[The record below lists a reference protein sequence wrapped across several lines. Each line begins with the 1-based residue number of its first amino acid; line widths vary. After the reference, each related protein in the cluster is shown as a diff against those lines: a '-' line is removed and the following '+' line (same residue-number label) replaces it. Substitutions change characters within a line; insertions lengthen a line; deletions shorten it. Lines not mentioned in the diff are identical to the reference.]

1 MTTMRSLTKIVFIN
15 SAHIRY
21 GEVALDGNVH
31 FTGTQGVG
39 KTTLL
44 RALLFFYNARKDKLG
59 IRNQGQRSFD
69 DYYVP
74 TPSSYIVYQ
83 VSRGEDLPPF
93 CAILF
98 RHHNKAAFRFVD
110 AAYDRSW
117 IIDDLG
123 VVASDPLTVRQRI
136 QNKDIDLSGIID
148 RYNQYLDILYGN
160 RTARIS
166 KDLLKYYLLK
176 SPQYQNI
183 PRIIQNVFLNE
194 RVDAGFIKDTIISS
208 ISGDEVET
216 AVDLNFFRSKLVNF
230 SDELKDISLWTQ
242 KNKQGIVETRRDADK
257 IIDIAHKISAGE
269 FSIREQCGMLIYSR
283 NKAERYLPIL
293 KSKIEKKHVA
303 IDKLTN
309 DIKSIESNFREAHE
323 RLSNEIAV
331 LDSKLKDAAR
341 QKKEYQKIGIS
352 EMIVRVES
360 LPSLRLTLQ
369 QKQGLLA
376 QLNAEYSSIAQ
387 KYSSLRDRLDLDFQQ
402 FRQKR
407 TYEINKAKQEVLDR
421 KLARLKHQNNL
432 ENDVKKKF
440 KTQKDEIELRLAE
453 YRERR
458 HELELLRLKASKSSP
473 LKDELEACRSN
484 LSKLEKEENSLKEEK
499 LRKESSL
506 ESKRLQMEMECQ
518 CLENEYAI
526 QISSLENQINSL
538 TEKLN
543 SERLLLEKSQGS
555 FCEWLDHN
563 VEDWVSSI
571 GKIADEKE
579 VLYSQSL
586 NPKLVHGNHSDT
598 LFGVKIDLDEI
609 EKEVRTPA
617 MINEDVK
624 VIETKINT
632 LANEI
637 NQLRDEK
644 DNRIS
649 ENGKKR
655 LSAAKSLQA
664 DIDAI
669 AQKLQI
675 CRQQSQK
682 ENLRLADTE
691 NDEKARLDEID
702 AGFKEKIQ
710 TLTLEIDSNVD
721 AVKKID
727 DRCKRELN
735 AISKN
740 AKDEDKKDQNLL
752 DIQVKSVNDDIMQ
765 FKNETDSKIRQL
777 DKDEQA
783 ELSNAGADTV
793 MIERINNE
801 INETD
806 RRIHII
812 EKEQD
817 EVAIY
822 RNVCETLLDHVPQ
835 YQTEKKKLEDKD
847 ASLRQTYEARRKKY
861 ETNHKDELFALSELQ
876 STLDKTSESIR
887 RADDFIASDSCPPEL
902 KESQQIHTALDCIT
916 LVESIK
922 ELTGKI
928 YRLTDSL
935 KSSVNDF
942 RRPFSQCNTFKFPTE
957 FETTAHYRNYA
968 DKLEEFVAN
977 DMIKD
982 FQQVTS
988 NIYRD
993 ILSRAAADFNV
1004 LLGRES
1010 EIQRIVKDINYDFSR
1025 KTFAG
1030 VIRSIELRL
1039 ERSTMPI
1046 IMQLQNI
1053 TEFWNAHQ
1061 YDIGEL
1067 NLFSGEEHEDI
1078 SSDSIKYLKSLT
1090 EALTHSPE
1098 LSKLP
1103 LEQTFTLKFKI
1114 EENDNST
1121 GWTENIKA
1129 VGSEGT
1135 DTLVKAIMNILLISV
1150 FKKRAGQAGDFRLH
1164 CMMDEIG
1171 RLADENIQGILN
1183 FANERDIYIVN
1194 SSPKSH
1200 RPLSYRRLYLLSK
1213 DKDANT
1219 IVQPILSTR
1228 EAEFL

>member
-1 MTTMRSLTKIVFIN
+1 MRSLTKIVFIN

-21 GEVALDGNVH
+21 GEVALDGNVY

-74 TPSSYIVYQ
+74 TPASYIVYE
-83 VSRGEDLPPF
+83 VSRGDEQPPF
-93 CAILF
+93 CVILF
-98 RHHNKAAFRFVD
+98 RRHNKAAFRFVD

-136 QNKDIDLSGIID
+136 QNKGIDLSIIIE

-160 RTARIS
+160 RTVRMS

-176 SPQYQNI
+176 STQYQNI

-194 RVDAGFIKDTIISS
+194 RVDAGFIKDTIIRS

-257 IIDIAHKISAGE
+257 IIEIAHKISAGE
-269 FSIREQCGMLIYSR
+269 FSMREQCGMLIYSR
-283 NKAERYLPIL
+283 NKAERNLPIL
-293 KSKIEKKHVA
+293 TSKIEKKKA
-303 IDKLTN
+303 DIDTLTAN
-309 DIKSIESNFREAHE
+309 IKSIESNFTEAHE
-323 RLSNEIAV
+323 KLSNEIAV

-341 QKKEYQKIGIS
+341 LKKEYQKIGIS

-376 QLNAEYSSIAQ
+376 QLNAEYLSITQ
-387 KYSSLRDRLDLDFQQ
+387 KYTSLRDRLDLDFRQ

-407 TYEINKAKQEVLDR
+407 TDEINKAKQEVIDR
-421 KLARLKHQNNL
+421 KLARLEQRNNL
-432 ENDVKKKF
+432 ENEVKEKF
-440 KTQKDEIELRLAE
+440 QTQRNEIDLKLAE
-453 YRERR
+453 CREHR
-458 HELELLRLKASKSSP
+458 HELELLRLEASKSSP
-473 LKDELEACRSN
+473 LKDELEVCRSN
-484 LSKLEKEENSLKEEK
+484 LSKLEKEENSFKEEK
-499 LRKESSL
+499 LRKESTLDSMRIQL
-506 ESKRLQMEMECQ
+506 EMECQ
-518 CLENEYAI
+518 RLENEYAT
-526 QISSLENQINSL
+526 QIISLENQITNL
-538 TEKLN
+538 TENLN
-543 SERLLLEKSQGS
+543 SERALLEKSQGS
-555 FCEWLDHN
+555 FCEWLDGN
-563 VEDWVSSI
+563 VEDWASSI
-571 GKIADEKE
+571 GKIADEKD
-579 VLYSQSL
+579 VLYSQNL
-586 NPKLVHGNHSDT
+586 NPELAPGNTSDT
-598 LFGVKIDLDEI
+598 LFGVRIDLDEI
-609 EKEVRTPA
+609 KKEVRTPA

-624 VIETKINT
+624 AIETKINS

-637 NQLRDEK
+637 NRLRDEK
-644 DNRIS
+644 ENRIS

-655 LSAAKSLQA
+655 FSATKTLQA

-669 AQKLQI
+669 TQKIQV
-675 CRQQSQK
+675 CRQQFRK

-691 NDEKARLDEID
+691 NDEKARLNEID
-702 AGFKEKIQ
+702 ATYRDKIQ
-710 TLTLEIDSNVD
+710 KLALEISSN
-721 AVKKID
+721 AEALKKID
-727 DRCKRELN
+727 ERSKRELN
-735 AISKN
+735 AISKA
-740 AKDEDKKDQNLL
+740 AKDEDKKDKNLL
-752 DIQVKSVNDDIMQ
+752 DIQVKSVDYDIMQ

-777 DKDEQA
+777 DKEERA
-783 ELSNAGADTV
+783 ALSNAGADTG
-793 MIERINNE
+793 MIEQINNE
-801 INETD
+801 ITETES
-806 RRIHII
+806 RIHII
-812 EKEQD
+812 ENEQSK
-817 EVAIY
+817 VAIY
-822 RNVCETLLDHVPQ
+822 RNDCKRLLDHVPQ
-835 YQTEKKKLEDKD
+835 YQTDKKKLEDKD
-847 ASLRQTYEARRKKY
+847 ASLRQNYDRRKQRHESKRKA
-861 ETNHKDELFALSELQ
+861 EMTAMSELQ
-876 STLDKTSESIR
+876 AALEKATESIR
-887 RADDFIASDSCPPEL
+887 ITDDFMASDSCPPEL
-902 KESQQIHTALDCIT
+902 KESQQIHTDLDCIT

-922 ELTGKI
+922 ELIGKL
-928 YRLTDSL
+928 YRLNDSL
-935 KSSVNDF
+935 KTSVNDF
-942 RRPFSQCNTFKFPTE
+942 KRRFSQCNTFKFPTE
-957 FETTAHYRNYA
+957 LETTAHYRNYA
-968 DKLEEFVAN
+968 DKLEEFVVN
-977 DMIKD
+977 DMIKE

-1053 TEFWNAHQ
+1053 TEFWNTHQ

-1067 NLFSGEEHEDI
+1067 NLFSGEEHEDV
-1078 SSDSIKYLKSLT
+1078 SRDSIKYLKSLT
-1090 EALTHSPE
+1090 EALTHAPE

-1103 LEQTFTLKFKI
+1103 LEETFTLKFKI

-1200 RPLSYRRLYLLSK
+1200 KPLSYRRLYLLSK

-1219 IVQPILSTR
+1219 IV
-1228 EAEFL
+1228 

>member
-1 MTTMRSLTKIVFIN
+1 MRSLTKIVFIN

-44 RALLFFYNARKDKLG
+44 RALLFFYNAKKEKLG

-74 TPSSYIVYQ
+74 TPSSYIVYE
-83 VSRGEDLPPF
+83 VSRGEEQPPF
-93 CAILF
+93 CVILF
-98 RHHNKAAFRFVD
+98 RRHNKAAFRFVD

-136 QNKDIDLSGIID
+136 QNKGIDLSIIID

-160 RTARIS
+160 RTTRMS

-176 SPQYQNI
+176 SQQYQNI

-194 RVDAGFIKDTIISS
+194 RVDAGFIKNTIISS

-242 KNKQGIVETRRDADK
+242 KNKQGVVETRRDADK
-257 IIDIAHKISAGE
+257 IIEIAHNISAGE
-269 FSIREQCGMLIYSR
+269 FSMRELCGMLIYSR
-283 NKAERYLPIL
+283 NKAEKNLPIL
-293 KSKIEKKHVA
+293 TSKIEKKTA
-303 IDKLTN
+303 TIEKITDN
-309 DIKSIESNFREAHE
+309 IKSIESNFKEAHE

-331 LDSKLKDAAR
+331 LDSKLKDAAKR
-341 QKKEYQKIGIS
+341 KKEYQRIGIS

-360 LPSLRLTLQ
+360 LPSLRLALQ
-369 QKQGLLA
+369 QKQGLLT
-376 QLNAEYSSIAQ
+376 QLNAEYISITQ
-387 KYSSLRDRLDLDFQQ
+387 KYKSLRDRVDLDFQQ
-402 FRQKR
+402 FRQRR
-407 TYEINKAKQEVLDR
+407 TDEINKVKQDAFDR
-421 KLARLKHQNNL
+421 KLARLEHRNNL
-432 ENDVKKKF
+432 ENEVKEKF
-440 KTQKDEIELRLAE
+440 KTQKDGIELKLAE
-453 YRERR
+453 CREHR
-458 HELELLRLKASKSSP
+458 HEQELLRLEASKSSP

-506 ESKRLQMEMECQ
+506 ESMRIQLEMECQ
-518 CLENEYAI
+518 RLENEYAT
-526 QISSLENQINSL
+526 QILSLENQTDSL
-538 TEKLN
+538 TEVLN
-543 SERLLLEKSQGS
+543 SERTLLEKSQGS
-555 FCEWLDHN
+555 FCEWLDRN
-563 VEDWVSSI
+563 VEDWASSI

-579 VLYSQSL
+579 VLYSQNL
-586 NPKLVHGNHSDT
+586 NPELATENASDT
-598 LFGVKIDLDEI
+598 LFGVRINLDEI

-617 MINEDVK
+617 MINEHIK
-624 VIETKINT
+624 VIETKINS

-637 NQLRDEK
+637 NRLRAEME
-644 DNRIS
+644 NRIS
-649 ENGKKR
+649 ENGKKKF
-655 LSAAKSLQA
+655 SSAKSLQA

-675 CRQQSQK
+675 CRQQSRK
-682 ENLRLADTE
+682 ENLRLSETQNE
-691 NDEKARLDEID
+691 EKAKLDEID

-710 TLTLEIDSNVD
+710 TMTLEINTN
-721 AVKKID
+721 AEALKIID
-727 DRCKRELN
+727 ERCKRELN
-735 AISKN
+735 AIAKV
-740 AKDEDKKDQNLL
+740 AKDDDKKDKNLL
-752 DIQVKSVNDDIMQ
+752 EIQEKSVDDDIIQ
-765 FKNETDSKIRQL
+765 FKKETDSKIRQL
-777 DKDEQA
+777 DKDELA
-783 ELSNAGADTV
+783 ELSNAGADTG
-793 MIERINNE
+793 MIERIKNE
-801 INETD
+801 ITETE
-806 RRIHII
+806 RRILMI
-812 EKEQD
+812 EDEREQ
-817 EVAIY
+817 VAIY
-822 RNVCETLLDHVPQ
+822 RNDCKTLLDHVVQ
-835 YQTEKKKLEDKD
+835 YQTDKKKLEDKD
-847 ASLRQTYEARRKKY
+847 ASLRQTYETRKQKY
-861 ETNHKDELFALSELQ
+861 ESNYKAETTAMSELQ
-876 STLDKTSESIR
+876 TALERATESIR
-887 RADDFIASDSCPPEL
+887 RADDFMASDSCPPEL
-902 KESQQIHTALDCIT
+902 KENQQIPTDLDCIT

-935 KSSVNDF
+935 KTYVNDF
-942 RRPFSQCNTFKFPTE
+942 RHRFSQCNTFKFPTE
-957 FETTAHYRNYA
+957 FETTPHYRNYA
-968 DKLEEFVAN
+968 DKLEEFVTN
-977 DMIKD
+977 DMIKE

-1010 EIQRIVKDINYDFSR
+1010 EIQRIVRDINYDFSR

-1053 TEFWNAHQ
+1053 TDFWNAHQ

-1067 NLFSGEEHEDI
+1067 NLFSAEGYEDI
-1078 SSDSIKYLKSLT
+1078 SRDSIKYLKSLT
-1090 EALTHSPE
+1090 DALTHSPE
-1098 LSKLP
+1098 LSKLL
-1103 LEQTFTLKFKI
+1103 LEQTFTLKFKV

-1183 FANERDIYIVN
+1183 FANQRGIFIVN
-1194 SSPKSH
+1194 SSPKAH
-1200 RPLSYRRLYLLSK
+1200 RPLAYRRLYLLSK

-1228 EAEFL
+1228 EAELQ

>member
-1 MTTMRSLTKIVFIN
+1 MRSLTKIVFIN

-21 GEVALDGNVH
+21 GEVALDGNVY

-74 TPSSYIVYQ
+74 TPASYIVYE
-83 VSRGEDLPPF
+83 VSRGDEQPPF
-93 CAILF
+93 CVILF
-98 RHHNKAAFRFVD
+98 RRHNKAAFRFVD

-136 QNKDIDLSGIID
+136 QNKGIDLSIIIE

-160 RTARIS
+160 RTVRMS

-176 SPQYQNI
+176 STQYQNI

-194 RVDAGFIKDTIISS
+194 RVDAGFIKDTIIRS

-257 IIDIAHKISAGE
+257 IIEIAHKISAGE
-269 FSIREQCGMLIYSR
+269 FSMREQCGMLIYSR
-283 NKAERYLPIL
+283 NKAERNLPIL
-293 KSKIEKKHVA
+293 TSKIEKKKA
-303 IDKLTN
+303 DIDTLTAN
-309 DIKSIESNFREAHE
+309 IKSIESNFTEAHE
-323 RLSNEIAV
+323 KLSNEIAV

-341 QKKEYQKIGIS
+341 LKKEYQKIGIS

-376 QLNAEYSSIAQ
+376 QLNAEYLSITQ
-387 KYSSLRDRLDLDFQQ
+387 KYTSLRDRLDLDFRQ

-407 TYEINKAKQEVLDR
+407 TDEINKAKQEVIDR
-421 KLARLKHQNNL
+421 KLARLEQRNNL
-432 ENDVKKKF
+432 ENEVKEKF
-440 KTQKDEIELRLAE
+440 QTQRNEIDLKLAE
-453 YRERR
+453 CREHR
-458 HELELLRLKASKSSP
+458 HELELLRLEASKSSP
-473 LKDELEACRSN
+473 LKDELEVCRSN
-484 LSKLEKEENSLKEEK
+484 LSKLEKEENSFKEEK
-499 LRKESSL
+499 LRKESTLDSMRIQL
-506 ESKRLQMEMECQ
+506 EMECQ
-518 CLENEYAI
+518 RLENEYAT
-526 QISSLENQINSL
+526 QIISLENQITNL
-538 TEKLN
+538 TENLN
-543 SERLLLEKSQGS
+543 SERALLEKSQGS
-555 FCEWLDHN
+555 FCEWLDGN
-563 VEDWVSSI
+563 VEDWASSI
-571 GKIADEKE
+571 GKIADEKD
-579 VLYSQSL
+579 VLYSQNL
-586 NPKLVHGNHSDT
+586 NPELAPGNTSDT
-598 LFGVKIDLDEI
+598 LFGVRIDLDEI
-609 EKEVRTPA
+609 KKEVRTPA

-624 VIETKINT
+624 AIETKINS

-637 NQLRDEK
+637 NRLRDEK
-644 DNRIS
+644 ENRIS

-655 LSAAKSLQA
+655 FSATKTLQA

-669 AQKLQI
+669 TQKIQV
-675 CRQQSQK
+675 CRQQFRK

-691 NDEKARLDEID
+691 NDEKARLNEID
-702 AGFKEKIQ
+702 ATYRDKIQ
-710 TLTLEIDSNVD
+710 KLALEISSN
-721 AVKKID
+721 AEALKKID
-727 DRCKRELN
+727 ERSKRELN
-735 AISKN
+735 AISKA
-740 AKDEDKKDQNLL
+740 AKDEDKKDKNLL
-752 DIQVKSVNDDIMQ
+752 DIQVKSVDYDIMQ

-777 DKDEQA
+777 DKEERA
-783 ELSNAGADTV
+783 ALSNAGADTG
-793 MIERINNE
+793 MIEQINNE
-801 INETD
+801 ITETES
-806 RRIHII
+806 RIHII
-812 EKEQD
+812 ENEQSK
-817 EVAIY
+817 VAIY
-822 RNVCETLLDHVPQ
+822 RNDCKRLLDHVPQ
-835 YQTEKKKLEDKD
+835 YQTDKKKLEDKD
-847 ASLRQTYEARRKKY
+847 ASLRQNYDRRKQTHESKRKA
-861 ETNHKDELFALSELQ
+861 EMTAMSELQ
-876 STLDKTSESIR
+876 AALEKATESIR
-887 RADDFIASDSCPPEL
+887 ITDDFMASDSCPPEL
-902 KESQQIHTALDCIT
+902 KESQQIHTDLDCIT

-922 ELTGKI
+922 ELIGKL
-928 YRLTDSL
+928 YRLNDSL
-935 KSSVNDF
+935 KTSVNDF
-942 RRPFSQCNTFKFPTE
+942 KRRFSQCNTFKFPTE
-957 FETTAHYRNYA
+957 LETTAHYRNYA
-968 DKLEEFVAN
+968 DKLEEFVVN
-977 DMIKD
+977 DMIKE

-1053 TEFWNAHQ
+1053 TEFWNTHQ

-1067 NLFSGEEHEDI
+1067 NLFSGEEQEDV
-1078 SSDSIKYLKSLT
+1078 SRDSIKYLKSLT
-1090 EALTHSPE
+1090 EALTHAPE

-1103 LEQTFTLKFKI
+1103 LEETFTLKFKI

-1228 EAEFL
+1228 EAELL

>member
-1 MTTMRSLTKIVFIN
+1 MRSLTKIVFIN

-74 TPSSYIVYQ
+74 TPSSYIVYE
-83 VSRGEDLPPF
+83 VTRGEEQPPF
-93 CAILF
+93 CVILF
-98 RHHNKAAFRFVD
+98 RRHNKAAFRFVD

-136 QNKDIDLSGIID
+136 QSKGIDLSTIIE

-160 RTARIS
+160 RNTRIS

-194 RVDAGFIKDTIISS
+194 RVDAGFIKETIISS
-208 ISGDEVET
+208 ISDDEVET

-257 IIDIAHKISAGE
+257 IIEIAHKISAGE
-269 FSIREQCGMLIYSR
+269 FSMREQCGMLIYSR
-283 NKAERYLPIL
+283 NRAERNLPIL
-293 KSKIEKKHVA
+293 TSKIEKRKA
-303 IDKLTN
+303 NIDKLTAN
-309 DIKSIESNFREAHE
+309 IKSIESNFTEAHE
-323 RLSNEIAV
+323 KLSNEIAV
-331 LDSKLKDAAR
+331 LDNKLKDAAR
-341 QKKEYQKIGIS
+341 LKKEYQKIGIS

-376 QLNAEYSSIAQ
+376 QLNAEYLSITQ
-387 KYSSLRDRLDLDFQQ
+387 KYASLRERLDLDFRQ

-407 TYEINKAKQEVLDR
+407 TDEINKAKQEVIDR
-421 KLARLKHQNNL
+421 KLARLEQRNNL
-432 ENDVKKKF
+432 ENEVKEKF
-440 KTQKDEIELRLAE
+440 QTQRNEIELKLAE
-453 YRERR
+453 CRERR
-458 HELELLRLKASKSSP
+458 HELELLRLEASKSSP
-473 LKDELEACRSN
+473 LKDELEACRRN
-484 LSKLEKEENSLKEEK
+484 LSKLEKEENSLSEEK
-499 LRKESSL
+499 LRKESTLDSMRIQL
-506 ESKRLQMEMECQ
+506 EVECQ
-518 CLENEYAI
+518 RLENEYAT
-526 QISSLENQINSL
+526 QIISLENQITNL
-538 TEKLN
+538 TENLN
-543 SERLLLEKSQGS
+543 SERALLEKSQGS
-555 FCEWLDHN
+555 FCEWLDRN
-563 VEDWVSSI
+563 VEDWPSSI
-571 GKIADEKE
+571 GKIVDEKD
-579 VLYSQSL
+579 VLYSQNL
-586 NPKLVHGNHSDT
+586 NPELAPGNTSDT
-598 LFGVKIDLDEI
+598 LFGVRIDLDEI
-609 EKEVRTPA
+609 KKEVRTPA

-624 VIETKINT
+624 VIETKINS

-637 NQLRDEK
+637 NRLRDEK
-644 DNRIS
+644 ENRIS

-655 LSAAKSLQA
+655 FSATKSLQA

-669 AQKLQI
+669 TQKIQV
-675 CRQQSQK
+675 CRQQFRK
-682 ENLRLADTE
+682 ENLRLSDTE
-691 NDEKARLDEID
+691 NDEKERLNEID
-702 AGFKEKIQ
+702 AAFKDKIQ
-710 TLTLEIDSNVD
+710 EMALEIYSNSE
-721 AVKKID
+721 ALKKID
-727 DRCKRELN
+727 DRSKRELN
-735 AISKN
+735 SISKA
-740 AKDEDKKDQNLL
+740 AKDEDKKDKNLL
-752 DIQVKSVNDDIMQ
+752 DIQVKSVEDDIMQ
-765 FKNETDSKIRQL
+765 FKNETDSKIKQL
-777 DKDEQA
+777 DKEERA
-783 ELSNAGADTV
+783 ALSNAGADTG
-793 MIERINNE
+793 MIEQINNE
-801 INETD
+801 ITKTES
-806 RRIHII
+806 RIHII
-812 EKEQD
+812 EKEQNK
-817 EVAIY
+817 VAIY
-822 RNVCETLLDHVPQ
+822 RNDCETLLDHVPQ
-835 YQTEKKKLEDKD
+835 YQTDKKKLEDKD
-847 ASLRQTYEARRKKY
+847 ASLRQNYDRRKQTHESNCKA
-861 ETNHKDELFALSELQ
+861 EMTALSELQ
-876 STLDKTSESIR
+876 AALEKATESIR
-887 RADDFIASDSCPPEL
+887 ITDDFMASDSCPPEL
-902 KESQQIHTALDCIT
+902 KESQQINTDLDCIT
-916 LVESIK
+916 IVESIK

-928 YRLTDSL
+928 YRLSDSL
-935 KSSVNDF
+935 KTSVNDF
-942 RRPFSQCNTFKFPTE
+942 KRQFSQCNTFKFPIE
-957 FETTAHYRNYA
+957 LETTAHYRNYA

-977 DMIKD
+977 DMIKE

-988 NIYRD
+988 NMYRD

-1053 TEFWNAHQ
+1053 TEFWNTHQ

-1067 NLFSGEEHEDI
+1067 NLFSGEEHEDV
-1078 SSDSIKYLKSLT
+1078 SRDSIKYLKSLT
-1090 EALTHSPE
+1090 EALTHAPE

-1228 EAEFL
+1228 EAELL